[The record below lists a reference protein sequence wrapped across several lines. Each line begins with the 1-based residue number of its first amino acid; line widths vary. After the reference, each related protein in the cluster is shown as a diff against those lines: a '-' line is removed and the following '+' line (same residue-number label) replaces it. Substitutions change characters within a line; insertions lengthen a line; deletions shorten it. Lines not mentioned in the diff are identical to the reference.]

1 MEVLN
6 RFCSTVSSTVSQLQ
20 VVLPGNPVTRE
31 YEVTKHIASAGP
43 GLLWKIYSGYK
54 KSTRQAA
61 SVFVFDKKQIGQQDR
76 DVLIETLK
84 RGIAQLTK
92 LRHPQILVV
101 QHPLEESR
109 DCLAFATEPVF
120 SSLANL
126 LGKKDNVPQN
136 CDEIKN
142 YKLYD
147 VEIKYGLLQIGEG
160 LAFLHK
166 DAKIVHHNICP
177 SSIIINEQG
186 AWKIFGFDFA
196 ILNTSHDATPTW
208 LCPDNDHASSYPS
221 SLTYPEREY
230 LAPECLNHKNNTVG
244 PPSDVYSLGVLI
256 YSIYNDGTPINY
268 SNNMNERSFTKI
280 PEGFRNLVKMMLHS
294 SPELRPDEHEFLKAE
309 FFEDVGVKALN
320 YLDSLFQWDNKQ
332 KSHFYK
338 GLPQILEQLPHRVC
352 LHRVI
357 PCLSREFVNPM
368 MVPFVLPSV
377 FEIAENCSKEEFTT
391 YIFPNLKSVITI
403 QEPIQVLLIFMQRM
417 ELMLK
422 KTPCEDVKTDVLPL
436 LYRALES
443 DSQDIQELCL
453 SVLPTFAELIEY
465 PAMKNALLP
474 RIKRLC
480 ISTSFISVRVN
491 CLVCIGKLLDYLDK
505 WLVMDEV
512 LPFLPQIP
520 SKEPA
525 VLMGILGIYKLVLNH
540 KKMTISKEIMAQKVI
555 PFLMP
560 LCVENFLTLNQFNA
574 LISVVKEMVN
584 RVEQE
589 HRVKLEQLHDQ
600 KVTLDNNLSTIPA
613 PPKPPRQYVSDL
625 LGLDKSSAN
634 QNAGT
639 SNTSTDNKPLT
650 FEDKQRIIEEEDA
663 KKQMK
668 VGPTT
673 LTPAP
678 IQVAKQKPAVKD
690 LTANLLDSKNFSL
703 NNGTSQSGNSITV
716 QNSVQNTGGNVF
728 NKNYIG
734 GNLGVSSGTTAP
746 IGGTVNSG
754 LMYTKLPNYTSNT
767 KPLIGGNTTETFNG
781 GSSMLMPSR
790 NNSVANDSLTNNRN
804 TNQLNWTNW
813 PNTSLLPST
822 NTSFNQNNVA
832 TKQLSK
838 DEINDF
844 LS

>member
-6 RFCSTVSSTVSQLQ
+6 RFCNTVSSTVSQLQ
-20 VVLPGNPVTRE
+20 GVLPGNPVTRE
-31 YEVTKHIASAGP
+31 YEVTKHVASAGP

-54 KSTRQAA
+54 KSTKQAA
-61 SVFVFDKKQIGQQDR
+61 SIFVFEKRQVVPQDR
-76 DVLIETLK
+76 DILIETLK
-84 RGIAQLTK
+84 RGVAQLTK

-120 SSLANL
+120 SSLANI
-126 LGKKDNVPQN
+126 LGKTDNLPQN
-136 CDEIKN
+136 NDILN
-142 YKLYD
+142 GYKLFD
-147 VEIKYGLLQIGEG
+147 VEIKYGLMQIGEG

-166 DAKIVHHNICP
+166 DAKIVHHNLCP
-177 SSIIINEQG
+177 SSIIINDQG

-196 ILNTSHDATPTW
+196 VQNSSSDSMPIWTCQEEDCGSAYP
-208 LCPDNDHASSYPS
+208 HALAHPHQD
-221 SLTYPEREY
+221 Y
-230 LAPECLNHKNNTVG
+230 LAPECFSNDNKTLG
-244 PPSDVYSLGVLI
+244 PPSDIYSLGALI
-256 YSIYNDGTPINY
+256 YALYNEGRSPFNGDRRLARLKNSELNLSKVADGL
-268 SNNMNERSFTKI
+268 RQ
-280 PEGFRNLVKMMLHS
+280 LVKMMLHS
-294 SPELRPDEHEFLKAE
+294 SPELRPDEHEFLKTS

-338 GLPQILEQLPHRVC
+338 GLPQILGQLPQRVC
-352 LHRVI
+352 LYRVV
-357 PCLSREFVNPM
+357 PCLSKEFVNPM

-377 FEIAENCSKEEFTT
+377 FVIAENCNKQEF
-391 YIFPNLKSVITI
+391 ISHILPHLKAVITI

-422 KTPCEDVKTDVLPL
+422 MTPSEDVKSDVLPL

-480 ISTSFISVRVN
+480 ISTSFVSVRVN

-540 KKMTISKEIMAQKVI
+540 KKMSMSKEIMAQKVI

-574 LISVVKEMVN
+574 LISVVKEMVSK
-584 RVEQE
+584 VEQE
-589 HRVKLEQLHDQ
+589 HRVKLEQLHEQ
-600 KVTLDNNLSTIPA
+600 QQTLDTSLPAAKIIAPTVQPSVNSLNDLLTLEKTTTIPA
-613 PPKPPRQYVSDL
+613 T
-625 LGLDKSSAN
+625 
-634 QNAGT
+634 T
-639 SNTSTDNKPLT
+639 SVNSPSLQVKQLT
-650 FEDKQRIIEEEDA
+650 FEDKQRLIREEDA
-663 KKQMK
+663 TKQMMS
-668 VGPTT
+668 GPQT
-673 LTPAP
+673 LTPSPAP
-678 IQVAKQKPAVKD
+678 TAIQKTSIKD
-690 LTANLLDSKNFSL
+690 LTANLLDSNKFTM
-703 NNGTSQSGNSITV
+703 NNGISQSGNNPNIQT
-716 QNSVQNTGGNVF
+716 T
-728 NKNYIG
+728 IG
-734 GNLGVSSGTTAP
+734 GNIGNIGMKSGIKGTGPNNYGRGRNLVGGVDA
-746 IGGTVNSG
+746 
-754 LMYTKLPNYTSNT
+754 
-767 KPLIGGNTTETFNG
+767 FNG
-781 GSSMLMPSR
+781 NSTMLNSFRSNSSTSESL
-790 NNSVANDSLTNNRN
+790 NSIVN
-804 TNQLNWTNW
+804 TNQVNWTSW
-813 PNTSLLPST
+813 PSPPVLQLASKLMPNIQSNT
-822 NTSFNQNNVA
+822 V

-838 DEINDF
+838 DEINDL

>member
-6 RFCSTVSSTVSQLQ
+6 RFCNTVSSTVSQLQ
-20 VVLPGNPVTRE
+20 GVLPGNPVTRE

-54 KSTRQAA
+54 KSTKQAA
-61 SVFVFDKKQIGQQDR
+61 SIFVFEKRQVVPQDR
-76 DVLIETLK
+76 DILVETLK
-84 RGIAQLTK
+84 RGVAQLTK

-120 SSLANL
+120 SSLANI
-126 LGKKDNVPQN
+126 LGKTDNLPQN
-136 CDEIKN
+136 NDILN
-142 YKLYD
+142 GYKLFD
-147 VEIKYGLLQIGEG
+147 VEIKYGLMQIGEG
-160 LAFLHK
+160 LTFLHK
-166 DAKIVHHNICP
+166 DAKIVHHNLCP
-177 SSIIINEQG
+177 SSIIINDQG

-196 ILNTSHDATPTW
+196 VQNSSTDSMPIWACQEED
-208 LCPDNDHASSYPS
+208 CGSSYPHA
-221 SLTYPEREY
+221 LAHPHQDY
-230 LAPECLNHKNNTVG
+230 LAPECFSNDNKTLG
-244 PPSDVYSLGVLI
+244 PPSDIYSLGALI
-256 YSIYNDGTPINY
+256 YALYNEGRSPFNGDRRLARLKNSELNLSKVADGL
-268 SNNMNERSFTKI
+268 RQ
-280 PEGFRNLVKMMLHS
+280 LVKMMLHP
-294 SPELRPDEHEFLKAE
+294 SPELRPDEHEFLKTS

-338 GLPQILEQLPHRVC
+338 GLPQILGQLPQRVC
-352 LHRVI
+352 LYRVV
-357 PCLSREFVNPM
+357 PCLSKEFVNPM

-377 FEIAENCSKEEFTT
+377 FVIAENCNKQEF
-391 YIFPNLKSVITI
+391 ISHILPHLKAVITI

-422 KTPCEDVKTDVLPL
+422 MTPSEDVKSDVLPL

-480 ISTSFISVRVN
+480 ISTSFVSVRVN

-540 KKMTISKEIMAQKVI
+540 KKMSMSKEIMAQKVI

-574 LISVVKEMVN
+574 LISVVKEMISK
-584 RVEQE
+584 VELE
-589 HRVKLEQLHDQ
+589 HRVKLEQLHEQ
-600 KVTLDNNLSTIPA
+600 QQTLDTSLPSAKIIAPPVQPSVNSLNDLLTLEKITIPA
-613 PPKPPRQYVSDL
+613 TTTVNSPSLQ
-625 LGLDKSSAN
+625 DK
-634 QNAGT
+634 Q
-639 SNTSTDNKPLT
+639 LT
-650 FEDKQRIIEEEDA
+650 FEEKQRLIREEDA
-663 KKQMK
+663 TKQMMS
-668 VGPTT
+668 GPQT
-673 LTPAP
+673 LTPSPAP
-678 IQVAKQKPAVKD
+678 TAIQKTTIKD
-690 LTANLLDSKNFSL
+690 LTANLLDTNKFTV
-703 NNGTSQSGNSITV
+703 NNGISQSGNNPNIQTTISGNIGNIGMKSGIMGTGP
-716 QNSVQNTGGNVF
+716 NSYGRGRNVVGGVD
-728 NKNYIG
+728 
-734 GNLGVSSGTTAP
+734 A
-746 IGGTVNSG
+746 
-754 LMYTKLPNYTSNT
+754 
-767 KPLIGGNTTETFNG
+767 FNG
-781 GSSMLMPSR
+781 NSTMLNSFRSNSSTSESL
-790 NNSVANDSLTNNRN
+790 NSIVN
-804 TNQLNWTNW
+804 TNQVNWTSW
-813 PNTSLLPST
+813 PSPPVLQPASKLMPNIQSNT
-822 NTSFNQNNVA
+822 V

-838 DEINDF
+838 DEINDL

>member
-6 RFCSTVSSTVSQLQ
+6 RFCNTVSSTVSQLQ
-20 VVLPGNPVTRE
+20 GVLPGNPVTRE
-31 YEVTKHIASAGP
+31 YEVTRHIASAGP

-54 KSTRQAA
+54 KSTKQNA
-61 SVFVFDKKQIGQQDR
+61 SIFVFEKRQVVPQDR
-76 DVLIETLK
+76 DILIETLK

-120 SSLANL
+120 SSLANI
-126 LGKKDNVPQN
+126 LGNKENLPPN
-136 CDEIKN
+136 CDVN
-142 YKLYD
+142 GYQLFD
-147 VEIKYGLLQIGEG
+147 VEIKYGLMQIGEG
-160 LAFLHK
+160 LVFLHK
-166 DAKIVHHNICP
+166 DAKIVHHNLCP

-196 ILNTSHDATPTW
+196 IQNSSSDAMPTW
-208 LCPDNDHASSYPS
+208 RCSEEDCGSSYPHA
-221 SLTYPEREY
+221 LAHPHPDY
-230 LAPECLNHKNNTVG
+230 LAPECFSKDKKTLG
-244 PPSDVYSLGVLI
+244 PPSDNYSLGVLI
-256 YSIYNDGTPINY
+256 YALYNEGRSPFNGDRKLARLKNSELSLSKVVDGL
-268 SNNMNERSFTKI
+268 RQ
-280 PEGFRNLVKMMLHS
+280 LVKMMLHP
-294 SPELRPDEHEFLKAE
+294 SPELRPDEHEFLKAD

-338 GLPQILEQLPHRVC
+338 GLPQILGQLPHRVC
-352 LHRVI
+352 LLRVV
-357 PCLSREFVNPM
+357 PCLTREFVNPM
-368 MVPFVLPSV
+368 MVPFVLPSMFV
-377 FEIAENCSKEEFTT
+377 IAEKCNKQEF
-391 YIFPNLKSVITI
+391 ISHILPQLKTVITI
-403 QEPIQVLLIFMQRM
+403 QEPVQVLLIFMQRM

-422 KTPCEDVKTDVLPL
+422 MTPCEDVKSDVLPL

-480 ISTSFISVRVN
+480 ISTSFVSVRVN

-540 KKMTISKEIMAQKVI
+540 KKMSMSKEIMAQKVI

-574 LISVVKEMVN
+574 LISVVKEMVSK
-584 RVEQE
+584 VEQE
-589 HRVKLEQLHDQ
+589 HRVKLEQLYEEQ
-600 KVTLDNNLSTIPA
+600 QTLDNSLPQAKINA
-613 PPKPPRQYVSDL
+613 PPTQPSVNSLNDL
-625 LGLDKSSAN
+625 LALEKSTPMTATTEIKSSSH
-634 QNAGT
+634 QVKQL
-639 SNTSTDNKPLT
+639 S
-650 FEDKQRIIEEEDA
+650 FEDKQRLITEEDA
-663 KKQMK
+663 SRQMMT
-668 VGPTT
+668 GPQT
-673 LTPAP
+673 LTPSLAP
-678 IQVAKQKPAVKD
+678 IGKHSTTVKD
-690 LTANLLDSKNFSL
+690 LTANLLESNNFSI
-703 NNGTSQSGNSITV
+703 NTGASQSCNNPSVHNSID
-716 QNSVQNTGGNVF
+716 GIMGNIGIKSGMVGTAP
-728 NKNYIG
+728 YSYVRGRTIIG
-734 GNLGVSSGTTAP
+734 GVDKT
-746 IGGTVNSG
+746 IGNPSVCKSVRSNFSTSDTLNS
-754 LMYTKLPNYTSNT
+754 
-767 KPLIGGNTTETFNG
+767 IGNAFQG
-781 GSSMLMPSR
+781 
-790 NNSVANDSLTNNRN
+790 
-804 TNQLNWTNW
+804 NWTSWQSSSVFQPASNIT
-813 PNTSLLPST
+813 PII
-822 NTSFNQNNVA
+822 QNNTV

-838 DEINDF
+838 DEINDL